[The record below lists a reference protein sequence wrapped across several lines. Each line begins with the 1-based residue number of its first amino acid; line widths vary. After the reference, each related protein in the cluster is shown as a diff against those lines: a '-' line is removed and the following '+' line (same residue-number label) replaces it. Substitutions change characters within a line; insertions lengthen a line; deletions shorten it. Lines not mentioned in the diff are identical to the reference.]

1 LGRIGFERQSET
13 SKLVLQVEESWDLF
27 ILKELH
33 RGGSNNPL
41 KYNSFHNV
49 TFGTQIT
56 TRPVTSFAQFNP
68 ANGTLTDIMTT
79 ITGPATWTSSSQA
92 PSLFARLTLHNSGEE
107 VNNGQTFGSPGAI
120 TINFGGTDTFIP
132 DFTTSI
138 GTGTTTLDFKLLGEP
153 GDTFETTAAAGLVGS
168 INYDYTPSAVVPEP
182 GSLALLGA
190 GLAGFAFVRRRKNHS
205 FDI

>member
-56 TRPVTSFAQFNP
+56 TRPSTFFEPINFHRTVCHELGHNA
-68 ANGTLTDIMTT
+68 AIRIMPMASA
-79 ITGPATWTSSSQA
+79 GGR
-92 PSLFARLTLHNSGEE
+92 FARHRPRGC
-107 VNNGQTFGSPGAI
+107 
-120 TINFGGTDTFIP
+120 
-132 DFTTSI
+132 
-138 GTGTTTLDFKLLGEP
+138 
-153 GDTFETTAAAGLVGS
+153 
-168 INYDYTPSAVVPEP
+168 SA
-182 GSLALLGA
+182 
-190 GLAGFAFVRRRKNHS
+190 
-205 FDI
+205 